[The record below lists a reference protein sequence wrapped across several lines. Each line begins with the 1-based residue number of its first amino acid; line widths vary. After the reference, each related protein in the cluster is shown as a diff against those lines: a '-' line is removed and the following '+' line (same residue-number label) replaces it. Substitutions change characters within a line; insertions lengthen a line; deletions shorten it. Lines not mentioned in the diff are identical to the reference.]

1 MATAYKNAQVQG
13 TAASTTYAT
22 LYTPATGASAVVSQI
37 SICNTAATQA
47 TYRVAIMTSAGT
59 PAAANWIAYDT
70 VVPANDTAFIGGGL
84 SLANGDYIRISSSA
98 NTVSFTAF
106 VSEIS

>member
-1 MATAYKNAQVQG
+1 MPTNYKNAQVQG
-13 TAASTTYAT
+13 TAAVTTYAT
-22 LYTPATGASAVVSQI
+22 LYTPPSATQTVVSQI
-37 SICNTAATQA
+37 AICNTAATQA
-47 TYRVAIMTSAGT
+47 TYRVGIMTSAGT
-59 PAAANWIAYDT
+59 PAAANWLCYDT

-84 SLANGDYIRISSSA
+84 SLANGDFVRVSSSA